1 MVIRFVSD
9 LFLGFLLFVCG
20 LLLFGAAGVLFFGL
34 FRQSYFNSVD
44 FMASVILATGAFCST
59 YNGLLLIWKN
69 F

>member
-1 MVIRFVSD
+1 MVVRVISNI
-9 LFLGFLLFVCG
+9 FLGFLLFVCG

-44 FMASVILATGAFCST
+44 FMASVILVAVAFCST

>member
-1 MVIRFVSD
+1 MVARVISN

-34 FRQSYFNSVD
+34 FSQSYFNSVD
-44 FMASVILATGAFCST
+44 FMASVVLATVAFCST

>member
-1 MVIRFVSD
+1 MVIRFVSE

-34 FRQSYFNSVD
+34 FSQSYFNSVD
-44 FMASVILATGAFCST
+44 FMASVILVAVAFCST

>member
-1 MVIRFVSD
+1 MVIRFVSE

-44 FMASVILATGAFCST
+44 FMASRP
-59 YNGLLLIWKN
+59 
-69 F
+69 

>member
-1 MVIRFVSD
+1 MVIRFVSE

-20 LLLFGAAGVLFFGL
+20 LLLFGL

-44 FMASVILATGAFCST
+44 FMASVILVAVAFCST
-59 YNGLLLIWKN
+59 YNGILLIWKN

>member
-1 MVIRFVSD
+1 MVIRFVSE

-20 LLLFGAAGVLFFGL
+20 LLLFGVAGVLFFGL
-34 FRQSYFNSVD
+34 FCQSFFNSVD
-44 FMASVILATGAFCST
+44 FMASVILVAVAFCST

>member
-44 FMASVILATGAFCST
+44 ENIRRKPMGLAMG
-59 YNGLLLIWKN
+59 
-69 F
+69 